1 MAETTAM
8 QDALLAQFAAA
19 ATHAT
24 VFSADPGRTGAATGE
39 VASSRVAITWSAPVS
54 VGAAREITA
63 TAVVPI
69 PAGVTVT
76 FGGVCSSSVVGAATV
91 MDSAAVSIFSSIAP
105 STYTLSTITR
115 SEP

>member
-24 VFSADPGRTGAATGE
+24 VFSTDPGRTGTAVGE
-39 VASSRVAITWSAPVS
+39 VATARVAIAWSAPVS
-54 VGAAREITA
+54 VGAAREIYA
-63 TAVVPI
+63 TAIVNI
-69 PAGVTVT
+69 PTAVTVNYA
-76 FGGVCSSSVVGAATV
+76 GVCSSSVVGAATV
-91 MDSAAVSIFSSIAP
+91 MDSVAVSTFTSIAP
-105 STYTLSTITR
+105 STYTLTTITR